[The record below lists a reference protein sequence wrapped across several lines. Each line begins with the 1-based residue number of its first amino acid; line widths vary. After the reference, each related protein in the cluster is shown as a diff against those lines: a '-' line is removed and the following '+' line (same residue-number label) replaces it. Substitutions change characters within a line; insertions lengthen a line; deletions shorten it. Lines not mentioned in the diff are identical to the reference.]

1 MQTDW
6 MQDNVSEWLR
16 ELYISPSVMAY
27 IDGQWEPVV
36 ITTAT
41 YNEKTYARDQLF
53 QHEITVKYA
62 NNQKI
67 QRG

>member
-1 MQTDW
+1 MIY
-6 MQDNVSEWLR
+6 V
-16 ELYISPSVMAY
+16 
-27 IDGQWEPVV
+27 DGQWEPAV
-36 ITTAT
+36 ITTQT
-41 YNEKTYARDQLF
+41 YEEKTYARQQLF